1 MLEKPQLV
9 SVEQV
14 ASGWINKY
22 LLTYVLPNG
31 KRYTYESASRKD
43 YQHYCIALEAY
54 ANNTAVTPDAIC
66 VIPITANNELVLIR
80 EFRYPLNSWC
90 IAFPAGLMEQGEPI
104 ELCVS
109 RKLSEETGYALV
121 PETSLEVLPQAGFSS
136 TGMTDETVQV
146 VLAQV
151 EKAGSAHT
159 EENEMIE
166 VFTLPIEKIPAFL
179 AENTTAI
186 GTRCQLGLMY
196 IYARYSLQ

>member
-1 MLEKPQLV
+1 MEIWDAYDEKLNKIEGMTLV
-9 SVEQV
+9 RGEEVPDGVFHLVCEIIV
-14 ASGWINKY
+14 KHADGTY
-22 LLTYVLPNG
+22 LLMQRDPG
-31 KRYTYESASRKD
+31 KHLGGMWEATAGGSA
-43 YQHYCIALEAY
+43 L
-54 ANNTAVTPDAIC
+54 
-66 VIPITANNELVLIR
+66 
-80 EFRYPLNSWC
+80 
-90 IAFPAGLMEQGEPI
+90 QGEDPMTCALR
-104 ELCVS
+104 E
-109 RKLSEETGYALV
+109 LSEETGYALV